1 MIKTEKM
8 IEKHYFASL
17 IRMRILA
24 IFIGIF
30 ACPFWLVTLLLCIE
44 MFKFHQGLKSLFIL
58 IPIIIM
64 VFIAYILSRNTFHL
78 FRNKYHIL
86 TLTPTKIQ
94 TIDYKGQGIR
104 DKNILI
110 QDIDQVELKKTLLDR
125 HYCLIFTMKDQTQ
138 QTLNFATGWMKN
150 ADILELKQSLDEI
163 IPMKAKHIQ

>member
-1 MIKTEKM
+1 MISTENM

-30 ACPFWLVTLLLCIE
+30 ACPFWLVIVLLCME
-44 MFKFHQGLKSLFIL
+44 LFKFDQGLKSLFIL
-58 IPIIIM
+58 IPLVLVIF
-64 VFIAYILSRNTFHL
+64 VAYILSRNAFHL
-78 FRNKYHIL
+78 FRNKEPIL
-86 TLTPTKIQ
+86 TLSPLKIQ